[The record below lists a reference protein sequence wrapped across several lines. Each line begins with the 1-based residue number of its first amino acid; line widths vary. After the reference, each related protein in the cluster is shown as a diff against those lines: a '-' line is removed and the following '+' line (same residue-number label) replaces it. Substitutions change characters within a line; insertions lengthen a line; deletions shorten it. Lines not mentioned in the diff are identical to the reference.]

1 MKNLSHI
8 SGKKPARIK
17 HRSLR
22 FLTIGAILIAGF
34 SLDSCSRN
42 KDYQKSDEVSESE
55 IDSTDYVTPSQPEA
69 MTGLQHLAE
78 AIKSGDSR
86 RFAHECSYPIRRP
99 YPLRDINDSAEME
112 EYYPI
117 IIDDS
122 IRKLISVANMG
133 NWHPVG
139 WRGWMLDE
147 GNMWWDGKL
156 YSINYESK
164 AERSLRHKLA
174 AEETNSLHSELRE
187 GYRPFFCIISEND
200 GTIYRIDVTSDSVS
214 TGNEVTL
221 GDEDTEAETMAHYR
235 LAEYSRKSDLRQR
248 PDKIMHGTLTIEG
261 SVGSRILSFSD
272 GKGTSAVIMLDPA
285 DDDTPSIE
293 IIVPGDTVIKPINRI
308 YWRDYLALPR

>member
-1 MKNLSHI
+1 M
-8 SGKKPARIK
+8 
-17 HRSLR
+17 
-22 FLTIGAILIAGF
+22 
-34 SLDSCSRN
+34 
-42 KDYQKSDEVSESE
+42 
-55 IDSTDYVTPSQPEA
+55 
-69 MTGLQHLAE
+69 
-78 AIKSGDSR
+78 
-86 RFAHECSYPIRRP
+86 
-99 YPLRDINDSAEME
+99 
-112 EYYPI
+112 
-117 IIDDS
+117 
-122 IRKLISVANMG
+122 
-133 NWHPVG
+133 
-139 WRGWMLDE
+139 
-147 GNMWWDGKL
+147 
-156 YSINYESK
+156 
-164 AERSLRHKLA
+164 
-174 AEETNSLHSELRE
+174 HSELRE